1 MVIDLVTIQPLKSLL
16 QWSSPMVGAS
26 EVTIGAGLS
35 LATLQALSAFSKVE
49 VQWVPRQRSPWRILE
64 MGEKIS
70 KIMAKSWQNTINTIK
85 KDDWLFLLSVGAV
98 RLQIGCLDDAPRS
111 LEIASIVAVFLP
123 AICTSRQHGTFAHNE
138 ATKKQRFICCN
149 IHYMVY

>member
-49 VQWVPRQRSPWRILE
+49 VQWVPRRRSHWRILE
-64 MGEKIS
+64 MGEKHM
-70 KIMAKSWQNTINTIK
+70 KNYCK
-85 KDDWLFLLSVGAV
+85 
-98 RLQIGCLDDAPRS
+98 
-111 LEIASIVAVFLP
+111 
-123 AICTSRQHGTFAHNE
+123 TSETP
-138 ATKKQRFICCN
+138 
-149 IHYMVY
+149 

>member
-64 MGEKIS
+64 MGEKNIKNYG
-70 KIMAKSWQNTINTIK
+70 KIMAKHHKHHK
-85 KDDWLFLLSVGAV
+85 KR
-98 RLQIGCLDDAPRS
+98 RL
-111 LEIASIVAVFLP
+111 
-123 AICTSRQHGTFAHNE
+123 AIPIIRWCSPPPNWMPGRR
-138 ATKKQRFICCN
+138 TKKPRDCKHCGSFPPSNLHQSATWNFCPQ
-149 IHYMVY
+149 

>member
-49 VQWVPRQRSPWRILE
+49 VQWVPRRRSHLRILE
-64 MGEKIS
+64 MGEKNMKNYG
-70 KIMAKSWQNTINTIK
+70 KIMAKHHKHHKKKTIGYSYYPLVQSASK
-85 KDDWLFLLSVGAV
+85 
-98 RLQIGCLDDAPRS
+98 LDAW
-111 LEIASIVAVFLP
+111 
-123 AICTSRQHGTFAHNE
+123 TTHQE
-138 ATKKQRFICCN
+138 A
-149 IHYMVY
+149 